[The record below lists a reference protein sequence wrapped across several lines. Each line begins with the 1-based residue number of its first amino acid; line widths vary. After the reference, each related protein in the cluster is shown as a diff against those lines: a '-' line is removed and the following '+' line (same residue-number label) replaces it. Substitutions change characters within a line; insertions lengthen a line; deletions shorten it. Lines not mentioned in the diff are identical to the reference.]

1 MANENTVLQ
10 LDNTIPVPTSNGQV
24 NGSVRIVTAAGASA
38 IPNAALPTTA
48 GDYTLRVAGTAPNNT
63 YSWVLEGT

>member
-24 NGSVRIVTAAGASA
+24 NGSVRIVKYGS
-38 IPNAALPTTA
+38 TTQPSLSPIS
-48 GDYTLRVAGTAPNNT
+48 DW
-63 YSWVLEGT
+63 WVLQQLAGKRDGMMADASSILE